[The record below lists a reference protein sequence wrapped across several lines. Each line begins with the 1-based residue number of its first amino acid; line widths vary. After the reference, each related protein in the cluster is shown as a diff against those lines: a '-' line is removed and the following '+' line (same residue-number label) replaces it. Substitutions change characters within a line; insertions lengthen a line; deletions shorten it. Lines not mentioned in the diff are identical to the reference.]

1 MIYQVFKV
9 SLTCCSKINITYNV
23 FHVGNMHT
31 KHQRTV
37 SFVLRQW
44 VVTVF
49 DRTTITEKLDPVKGP
64 HLPEPNS
71 QKEQG

>member
-1 MIYQVFKV
+1 M
-9 SLTCCSKINITYNV
+9 

-49 DRTTITEKLDPVKGP
+49 DRTTITEKRDPIKGP
-64 HLPEPNS
+64 HLSDLNS
-71 QKEQG
+71 QKEMAERCKGVLAKADLRFTQES